1 MLKCFSLKF
10 IYLNLIMLKYI
21 KIWFY
26 FVKEIFYYSYMLILW
41 NIHLLFLIFVLTSLA
56 MFGAN
61 AKWIDNIAGISIW
74 LYAWYVFV
82 TEIVMTNRKDQT
94 LIDDVKSWSIIMYLN
109 KPINFVW
116 LYFSQ
121 TYFKNL
127 INILIVWIF
136 CWIVVFLFL
145 WVFPRFGIYKFIIFL
160 LSFLIGIWMLSLV
173 SLMIAMFAFMLEDST
188 FVRLFINKLY
198 FIFGWL
204 FFPLDIY
211 PDWLRNIS
219 KFLPFEYYLY
229 APAKFFTTWDI
240 NFFFNYFPIQIIWFL
255 WLFGIILFMYNRA
268 VRRLEING
276 G

>member
-1 MLKCFSLKF
+1 MKCFSMKF

-26 FVKEIFYYSYMLILW
+26 FVKEIFYYSYMLILS

-61 AKWIDNIAGISIW
+61 AKWVDNIAGISIW

-82 TEIVMTNRKDQT
+82 TEIVMTNWKDQT
-94 LIDDVKSWSIIMYLN
+94 LIDDVKSGSIIMYLN
-109 KPINFVW
+109 KPIHFVW

-121 TYFKNL
+121 TFFKNL
-127 INILIVWIF
+127 INILIVGIF
-136 CWIVVFLFL
+136 CWIVVFVFL
-145 WVFPRFGIYKFIIFL
+145 WVFPWFGIDKLGLFL
-160 LSFLIGIWMLSLV
+160 LSFIVGIGLLSLV
-173 SLMIAMFAFMLEDST
+173 SLMIAMFAFMMEDST
-188 FVRLFINKLY
+188 FVRLLINKLY

-211 PDWLRNIS
+211 PVWLRNIS
-219 KFLPFEYYLY
+219 RFLPFEYYLY
-229 APAKFFTTWDI
+229 APAKFFTTWNI
-240 NFFFNYFPIQIIWFL
+240 SFFWKYFPIQIFWFFA
-255 WLFGIILFMYNRA
+255 LFGVILFMYNRA

>member
-1 MLKCFSLKF
+1 
-10 IYLNLIMLKYI
+10 MLKYI

-26 FVKEIFYYSYMLILW
+26 FVKEIFYYSYLLVLS

-56 MFGAN
+56 IFGAH
-61 AKWIDNIAGISIW
+61 AKWIDDIAGIQIW
-74 LYAWYVFV
+74 FYAWYVFI
-82 TEIVMTNRKDQT
+82 TEIVMTNWKDQT
-94 LIDDVKSWSIIMYLN
+94 LVDDVKSWSIIMYLN
-109 KPINFVW
+109 KPVNFIW

-136 CWIVVFLFL
+136 CGIIIFVFL
-145 WVFPRFGIYKFIIFL
+145 WTFPRFWIIEFVLFI

-211 PDWLRNIS
+211 PDWLRTIS
-219 KFLPFEYYLY
+219 RFLPFEYYLY
-229 APAKFFTTWDI
+229 APAKFFTTGDI
-240 NFFFNYFPIQIIWFL
+240 NFFWNYFPVQIAWFL
-255 WLFGIILFMYNRA
+255 WLFWIIFFMYNRA